1 MQQREAVKL
10 GELQQQKL
18 HITHVVCRNTVTFV
32 ISDTLVGNCCGPIQV
47 HSVRVQ
53 HSARRMSKASCYAVH
68 TDTEAFCLSS
78 CDITQTPAEK
88 SPALIILGSDVVYS
102 CSLEF
107 HSLLQTRMEREN
119 RRNDCGT
126 KKVIGKN
133 CHTMSQP
140 RKSGLQKG
148 ITTDFSV

>member
-1 MQQREAVKL
+1 MLSGL
-10 GELQQQKL
+10 GDVGVLSY
-18 HITHVVCRNTVTFV
+18 VSCRNAVTFV

-88 SPALIILGSDVVYS
+88 SPALIILGSDMVFS
-102 CSLEF
+102 CVSWEV
-107 HSLLQTRMEREN
+107 HSLLQTRMEREDRKRLWEKN
-119 RRNDCGT
+119 YR
-126 KKVIGKN
+126 KKLSHHG
-133 CHTMSQP
+133 SP